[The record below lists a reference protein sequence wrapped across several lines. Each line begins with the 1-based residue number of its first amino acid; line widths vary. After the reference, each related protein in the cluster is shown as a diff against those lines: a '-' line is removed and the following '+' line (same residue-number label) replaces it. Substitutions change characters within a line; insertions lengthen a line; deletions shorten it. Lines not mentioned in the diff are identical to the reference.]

1 MKDPL
6 RNFLVAGAVL
16 AATSGAAKAAA
27 PTFFFGTDIVRLTT
41 RIDDQTGVPANF
53 SGTAD
58 AITIRLRGG
67 AHFLQGLDAE
77 VHAVLPQSQT
87 YSNTGGTNSVKTSV
101 LGVFAKPNF
110 DAGPLNIYALL
121 GYSYA
126 AVDLSGTVKGQ
137 PGASGVAYGAGVRY
151 AITPNVSGSIDF
163 TQYARE
169 KNVAVSGLAGGID
182 VNTRAIGVG
191 VSYWF
196 K

>member
-6 RNFLVAGAVL
+6 RNILVAGVVL
-16 AATSGAAKAAA
+16 AATSGVARAA

-53 SGTAD
+53 SGSAD
-58 AITIRLRGG
+58 AVTIRLRGG
-67 AHFLQGLDAE
+67 AHFLPGLDAE

-87 YSNTGGTNSVKTSV
+87 YSDTGGPNSVKTSV
-101 LGVFAKPNF
+101 LGIFAKPNF

-121 GYSYA
+121 GYSFA
-126 AVDLSGTVKGQ
+126 AVDLNGTVKAQ

-169 KNVAVSGLAGGID
+169 KNVSISGMAGGID